1 MIVRSSVADVPRIP
15 EFASPHA
22 RALFVGS
29 YPPRECGIA
38 TFVEDVRGAYDEL
51 TGMTSDVVA
60 IDNPGG
66 SHAYPK
72 CVIGTIDREHAESYP
87 RAARMVNASAADV
100 VNIQHE
106 YGLFGGERG
115 SFVLKFMRALHRP
128 VILTLHTTLPDPDE
142 ATLRVTRE
150 LCHRADRVMVLSE
163 ASKAILS
170 SRYGVDSGKLCVV
183 MHGVPDVVPLR
194 GHALK
199 KPFGFEK
206 STVISTFGL
215 LSRGKGIETII
226 DALPKIAARH
236 RSVKYVLWGETHPE
250 VRRAEGE
257 KYRLG
262 LLARAQQL
270 GVLDR
275 VCFVNRYM
283 TDDEVVD
290 ALLATDVYVSPSLD
304 PHQAVSGTL
313 SYAVACGRAVI
324 ATEYQYAK
332 ELLAGGRG
340 ITVPFR
346 DHRALAKAV
355 DAVLRDP
362 TLRSS
367 LEIAAYRFGRQMT
380 WPNIARGYRQAFAD
394 SLLAGLSFATAQ
406 LGA

>member
-1 MIVRSSVADVPRIP
+1 MIVHSSVTDVSRRTDRG
-15 EFASPHA
+15 SRNA

-51 TGMTSDVVA
+51 TGFSSDVIA
-60 IDNPGG
+60 MDDPGG
-66 SHAYPK
+66 AYVYPA
-72 CVIGTIDREHAESYP
+72 CVAGTIGRDDLESYV
-87 RAARMVNASAADV
+87 RAARLANASTADV

-115 SFVLKFMRALHRP
+115 SHVLAFMREVHRP
-128 VILTLHTTLPDPDE
+128 IVLTLHTTLPDPDP

-150 LCHRADRVMVLSE
+150 LCRRADRVMVLTQS
-163 ASKAILS
+163 AKTILS
-170 SRYGVDSGKLCVV
+170 SRYGVDAARICVV

-199 KPFGFEK
+199 QPFGLEK
-206 STVISTFGL
+206 STVLSTFGL

-226 DALPKIAARH
+226 EALPAIAARH
-236 RSVKYVLWGETHPE
+236 PAVRYVLWGQTHPE
-250 VRRAEGE
+250 VRRREGE
-257 KYRLG
+257 NYRLG
-262 LLARAQQL
+262 LLARAEEL
-270 GVLDR
+270 GVLGR

-340 ITVPFR
+340 VTVPFR
-346 DHRALAKAV
+346 DHHALAKAV
-355 DAVLRDP
+355 DAVLHDP
-362 TLRSS
+362 GFRSS
-367 LEIAAYRFGRQMT
+367 LETAAYRFGRCMT

-394 SLLAGLSFATAQ
+394 SLLAGLSFASS